1 MNRISKHLLFLG
13 RRHLN
18 HKLLVVTTV
27 ELRAAAG
34 FAVSLRVSV
43 HGCVPLFFFLIL
55 QLSCHLEPLMIEGFV
70 QSYPTIWIRIQQ
82 FRY

>member
-1 MNRISKHLLFLG
+1 MNIISKHLLLG

-18 HKLLVVTTV
+18 HKLLVMTTV

-34 FAVSLRVSV
+34 LTVPLRVSV
-43 HGCVPLFFFLIL
+43 HRCVPLFFFLIL
-55 QLSCHLEPLMIEGFV
+55 QLDRHLEPLMIEGFV
-70 QSYPTIWIRIQQ
+70 QSYPTIWIRVQQ